1 MGTGSKS
8 SHQSYAVSPT
18 ALAEPPAAPLD
29 LAGAPTAG
37 EGADLMGAAS
47 GGAAGPEF
55 EVPELPD
62 PYAEPV
68 PPGEPP
74 ADESPSVEL
83 DDLLGDEAEPVP
95 PAAPTEEVLALGDE
109 AEPVP
114 PAEDELAEV
123 SAEPEVAVGEG
134 ELQGGGEEQPGDEA
148 VLLQADDIEEVLEEE
163 EETDPPLTPVP
174 AAPPV
179 GEPTGTPI
187 LVGGDDFINSEATL
201 VAYDSPDGPRE
212 VLLTHI
218 SEEAEEKL
226 LDALSIPGTHMEE
239 VQVEEEV
246 KERLSLDKEKKLAE
260 LTKTA
265 ISSVQHKLKTGSEM
279 SDASIAKHQAAVD
292 AVSAVLG
299 DPSISDDEKTMAQH
313 YMDQLDVVK
322 DKIDNGGAVMPWM
335 DAYEVTE
342 TKMVTKQIPV
352 PDGEPEP
359 GTLAATV
366 RKASRIKAN
375 LDPATGQTSWDG
387 VSRSSAAGTEYEI
400 DMGDGWKAVYRPY
413 KENDPSSSEF
423 SMRGQLE
430 VHAPVGAG
438 HGKDLVERLE
448 QLHLMNQPMTAAE
461 GEWTYLSN
469 NIQAQGLEGSAGMK
483 AALETAQGLQDLQVQ
498 EIVHQRMESLM
509 GLDSGALQT
518 AMKRIHLE
526 ASHKVLPMKVEVV
539 RDAVAKASGFTTG
552 AELAASPGYEP
563 TPSTSGKWLTWSRF
577 DVTGKKA
584 EIQSAFK
591 GKSLSHSLNGGELAN
606 LLGTGVLA
614 STEKRAVMG
623 IGGGL
628 GMSEQADKMT
638 GGANSV
644 FLRVKKTPSQP
655 GGGRLIWDDPSVLMQ
670 RSDYYA
676 YNGDHYGAINPAH
689 HNYNAGAITR
699 DPMKIAQFTGSS
711 NEIMFRNGIDLLG
724 AEAPSRIVCHTAA
737 ERSSILA
744 SLTSRGITQLGGK
757 PVEDVLCTEADY

>member
-18 ALAEPPAAPLD
+18 ALAEPPAAPVD
-29 LAGAPTAG
+29 LAGAPAAG

-55 EVPELPD
+55 EMPELPD

-74 ADESPSVEL
+74 ADESPSIEL

-95 PAAPTEEVLALGDE
+95 PAAPTEEELALGDE

-148 VLLQADDIEEVLEEE
+148 VLLQADDIEEVLEE

-246 KERLSLDKEKKLAE
+246 KERLDLDKEKKLAE

-265 ISSVQHKLKTGSEM
+265 VSSVQHKLKTGSEM

-299 DPSISDDEKTMAQH
+299 DPSISDDEKAMAQH

-591 GKSLSHSLNGGELAN
+591 GKSLSHSLNGGELAS

>member
-18 ALAEPPAAPLD
+18 ALAEAPAAPLD
-29 LAGAPTAG
+29 ITGAPAPGEGTDLAGA
-37 EGADLMGAAS
+37 AA
-47 GGAAGPEF
+47 GAAGEPAF
-55 EVPELPD
+55 EVPELP
-62 PYAEPV
+62 EPV
-68 PPGEPP
+68 VEPAPPAEPP
-74 ADESPSVEL
+74 AGEDPLAEL
-83 DDLLGDEAEPVP
+83 DALLGTESEPEPVAA
-95 PAAPTEEVLALGDE
+95 AAPPEEE
-109 AEPVP
+109 AQEASV
-114 PAEDELAEV
+114 
-123 SAEPEVAVGEG
+123 EG
-134 ELQGGGEEQPGDEA
+134 ELQSSSEEPSAEEA
-148 VLLQADDIEEVLEEE
+148 VLLQAEDNAEAQEEE

-212 VLLTHI
+212 VLLTHV

-239 VQVEEEV
+239 IQVEEEV
-246 KERLSLDKEKKLAE
+246 KERLDLDKEKKLAE

-265 ISSVQHKLKTGSEM
+265 VSSVQHKLKTGSEM

-292 AVSAVLG
+292 AVSAVLN
-299 DPSISDDEKTMAQH
+299 DPSISDDEKAMAQH
-313 YMDQLDVVK
+313 YMDQLNVVK
-322 DKIDNGGAVMPWM
+322 DKIDNGGAPMPWM
-335 DAYEVTE
+335 DAYEVTA

-387 VSRSSAAGTEYEI
+387 VTRSSANGTEYEI

-413 KENDPSSSEF
+413 KDNDPANTEF
-423 SMRGQLE
+423 SLRGQLE
-430 VHAPVGAG
+430 VHAPAGAG

-448 QLHLMNQPMTAAE
+448 QLHLMNKPMTAAE
-461 GEWTYLSN
+461 GEWTYLAN
-469 NIQAQGLEGSAGMK
+469 NIRAQGLEGAAGMK
-483 AALETAQGLQDLQVQ
+483 AAMDTAQGLQDLQVQ
-498 EIVHQRMESLM
+498 EIVHERMESLM
-509 GLDSGALQT
+509 GLDSDALQT

-526 ASHKVLPMKVEVV
+526 AAHKVLPMKVEVV
-539 RDAVAKASGFTTG
+539 RDAVAKASGFSSG

-563 TPSTSGKWLTWSRF
+563 TPATGGKWLSWSRF

-584 EIQSAFK
+584 EIQCAFK
-591 GKSLSHSLNGGELAN
+591 GRSLSHNLNGGDLAS
-606 LLGTGVLA
+606 LLGVGVLA

-628 GMSEQADKMT
+628 GLSEQADKMT

-644 FLRVKKTPSQP
+644 FLRVKKTPSSP

-699 DPMKIAQFTGSS
+699 DPLKIAKFTGSS

-744 SLTSRGITQLGGK
+744 SLTARGITQLGGK

>member
-18 ALAEPPAAPLD
+18 ALAEAPAAPLD
-29 LAGAPTAG
+29 ITSAPATG
-37 EGADLMGAAS
+37 EGTDLTGAAA
-47 GGAAGPEF
+47 GGQAF
-55 EVPELPD
+55 EVPELPEVESA
-62 PYAEPV
+62 PPAELPV
-68 PPGEPP
+68 DETPP
-74 ADESPSVEL
+74 ADL
-83 DDLLGDEAEPVP
+83 DALLGGAESAPEPVVSAPPPEDEVEEASAEAEGVV
-95 PAAPTEEVLALGDE
+95 AEE
-109 AEPVP
+109 
-114 PAEDELAEV
+114 
-123 SAEPEVAVGEG
+123 
-134 ELQGGGEEQPGDEA
+134 ELQSSGEEPADQA
-148 VLLQADDIEEVLEEE
+148 VLLQAEDIEEVQEEE

-239 VQVEEEV
+239 IQVEEEV
-246 KERLSLDKEKKLAE
+246 KERLDLDKEKKLAE

-265 ISSVQHKLKTGSEM
+265 VSSVQHKLKTGSPM

-292 AVSAVLG
+292 AVSAVLN
-299 DPSISDDEKTMAQH
+299 DPSISDDEKAMAQH
-313 YMDQLDVVK
+313 YMDQLNVVK
-322 DKIDNGGAVMPWM
+322 DKIDNGGAPMPWM
-335 DAYEVTE
+335 DAYEVTA

-352 PDGEPEP
+352 PNGDPEP

-375 LDPATGQTSWDG
+375 LNPETGQTSWDG
-387 VSRSSAAGTEYEI
+387 VTRSSANGTEYEI

-413 KENDPSSSEF
+413 KENDPKTTEYSL
-423 SMRGQLE
+423 RGQLE
-430 VHAPVGAG
+430 VHAPAGAG

-448 QLHLMNQPMTAAE
+448 QLHLMNKPMTAAE
-461 GEWTYLSN
+461 GEWTYLAN
-469 NIQAQGLEGSAGMK
+469 NIKAQGLEGAPGMK
-483 AALETAQGLQDLQVQ
+483 AAMETAQGLQDLQVQ

-509 GLDSGALQT
+509 GLDSDALQT

-539 RDAVAKASGFTTG
+539 RDAVAKASGFASG

-563 TPSTSGKWLTWSRF
+563 TPSTGGKWLTWSRF

-584 EIQSAFK
+584 EVQEAFK
-591 GKSLSHSLNGGELAN
+591 GRSLTHNLNGGDLAS

-644 FLRVKKTPSQP
+644 FLRVKKTPSKP

-689 HNYNAGAITR
+689 GHYNAGAITR
-699 DPMKIAQFTGSS
+699 DPMKIAKFTGSS

-757 PVEDVLCTEADY
+757 PVEDVLCTEADYYS

>member
-18 ALAEPPAAPLD
+18 ALAEAPAAPLD
-29 LAGAPTAG
+29 ITGAPAAAEAADLAGAAVGPAG
-37 EGADLMGAAS
+37 DPA
-47 GGAAGPEF
+47 F
-55 EVPELPD
+55 EVPELP
-62 PYAEPV
+62 EPLV
-68 PPGEPP
+68 
-74 ADESPSVEL
+74 ES
-83 DDLLGDEAEPVP
+83 A
-95 PAAPTEEVLALGDE
+95 
-109 AEPVP
+109 P
-114 PAEDELAEV
+114 PAELPAGDDPLAELDTLVGTEPEPEPEPAV
-123 SAEPEVAVGEG
+123 SAAPPEEETAEASAEAEGVAAEG
-134 ELQGGGEEQPGDEA
+134 ELQSGGEEPSAEEA
-148 VLLQADDIEEVLEEE
+148 VLLQAEDIEEVQEEE

-201 VAYDSPDGPRE
+201 VAYDSSDGPRE

-239 VQVEEEV
+239 IQVEEEV
-246 KERLSLDKEKKLAE
+246 KERLDLDKQKKLAE

-279 SDASIAKHQAAVD
+279 SEASIAKHQAAYD
-292 AVSAVLG
+292 AVADVLHN
-299 DPSISDDEKTMAQH
+299 PSISDDEKAMALH
-313 YMDQLDVVK
+313 YLHQLNVVK
-322 DKIDNGGAVMPWM
+322 DKIDNGGAPMPWM
-335 DAYEVTE
+335 DAYEVTS

-352 PDGEPEP
+352 PDGDPEP

-387 VSRSSAAGTEYEI
+387 VTRSSANGTEYEI

-413 KENDPSSSEF
+413 KDNDPANTEF
-423 SMRGQLE
+423 SLRGQLE
-430 VHAPVGAG
+430 VHAPAGVG

-448 QLHLMNQPMTAAE
+448 QLHLMNKPMTAAE
-461 GEWTYLSN
+461 GEWTYLAN
-469 NIQAQGLEGSAGMK
+469 NIRAQGLEGSAGMK
-483 AALETAQGLQDLQVQ
+483 GAMETAQGLQDLQVQ

-509 GLDSGALQT
+509 GLDSDALQT

-539 RDAVAKASGFTTG
+539 RDAVAKASGFASG

-563 TPSTSGKWLTWSRF
+563 TPSTGGKWLTWSRF

-584 EIQSAFK
+584 EVQGAFK
-591 GKSLSHSLNGGELAN
+591 GRSLTHNLNGGDLAS

-628 GMSEQADKMT
+628 GMSEQSDKMT

-644 FLRVKKTPSQP
+644 FLRVKKTPSSP

-699 DPMKIAQFTGSS
+699 DPMKIAKFSGSS

-737 ERSSILA
+737 ERNSILA

>member
-18 ALAEPPAAPLD
+18 ALAEAPAAPLD
-29 LAGAPTAG
+29 ITSAPAAG
-37 EGADLMGAAS
+37 EGTDLTGAAA
-47 GGAAGPEF
+47 GGQAF
-55 EVPELPD
+55 EVPELPEVESAPPAELPVD
-62 PYAEPV
+62 ETPADLDALLGGAESAPEPV
-68 PPGEPP
+68 VSAPPPEDEVEEASAEAEGVVAEEELQSSGEEPP
-74 ADESPSVEL
+74 AD
-83 DDLLGDEAEPVP
+83 
-95 PAAPTEEVLALGDE
+95 
-109 AEPVP
+109 
-114 PAEDELAEV
+114 
-123 SAEPEVAVGEG
+123 
-134 ELQGGGEEQPGDEA
+134 QA
-148 VLLQADDIEEVLEEE
+148 VLLQAEDIEEVQEEE

-239 VQVEEEV
+239 IQVEEEV
-246 KERLSLDKEKKLAE
+246 KERLDLDKEKKLAE

-265 ISSVQHKLKTGSEM
+265 VSSVQHKLKTGSPM

-292 AVSAVLG
+292 AVSAVLN
-299 DPSISDDEKTMAQH
+299 DPSISDDEKAMAQH
-313 YMDQLDVVK
+313 YMDQLNVVK
-322 DKIDNGGAVMPWM
+322 DKIDNGGAPMPWM
-335 DAYEVTE
+335 DAYEVTT

-352 PDGEPEP
+352 PNGDPEP

-375 LDPATGQTSWDG
+375 LNPDTGQTSWDG
-387 VSRSSAAGTEYEI
+387 VTRSSANGTEYEI

-413 KENDPSSSEF
+413 KENDPKTTEYSL
-423 SMRGQLE
+423 RGQLE
-430 VHAPVGAG
+430 VHAPAGAG

-448 QLHLMNQPMTAAE
+448 QLHLMNKPMTAAE
-461 GEWTYLSN
+461 GEWTYLAN
-469 NIQAQGLEGSAGMK
+469 NIKAQGLEGAPGMK
-483 AALETAQGLQDLQVQ
+483 AAMETAQGLQDLQVQ

-509 GLDSGALQT
+509 GLDSDALQT

-539 RDAVAKASGFTTG
+539 RDAVAKASGFASG

-563 TPSTSGKWLTWSRF
+563 TPSTGGKWLTWSRF

-584 EIQSAFK
+584 EVQEAFK
-591 GKSLSHSLNGGELAN
+591 GRSLTHNLNGGDLAS

-628 GMSEQADKMT
+628 GMSEQDDKMT

-644 FLRVKKTPSQP
+644 FLRVKKTPSKP

-689 HNYNAGAITR
+689 GHYNAGAITR
-699 DPMKIAQFTGSS
+699 DPMKIAKFTGSS

-757 PVEDVLCTEADY
+757 PVEDVLCTEADYYS

>member
-18 ALAEPPAAPLD
+18 TLAEAPIVPLDITGTSATGEGSDLTGTAAGAAGEPAFEVSELPEPTHLAEPSSGEDQAAKTD
-29 LAGAPTAG
+29 LFLEAESAAEPEPVVSVAPP
-37 EGADLMGAAS
+37 EG
-47 GGAAGPEF
+47 
-55 EVPELPD
+55 EVPE
-62 PYAEPV
+62 A
-68 PPGEPP
+68 
-74 ADESPSVEL
+74 SVE
-83 DDLLGDEAEPVP
+83 AEGV
-95 PAAPTEEVLALGDE
+95 
-109 AEPVP
+109 
-114 PAEDELAEV
+114 PAEGESQSSSEEPAE
-123 SAEPEVAVGEG
+123 
-134 ELQGGGEEQPGDEA
+134 EA
-148 VLLQADDIEEVLEEE
+148 VLLHAEDIEEVQEEE

-174 AAPPV
+174 TAPPV

-239 VQVEEEV
+239 IQVEEEV
-246 KERLSLDKEKKLAE
+246 KERLDLDKEKKLAE
-260 LTKTA
+260 LTTA
-265 ISSVQHKLKTGSEM
+265 AITSVQHKLKKSLPM

-292 AVSAVLG
+292 AVSAVLN
-299 DPSISDDEKTMAQH
+299 DPSLSDDEKAMAQH
-313 YMDQLDVVK
+313 YMDQLAVMK

-335 DAYEVTE
+335 YPYEVTA

-352 PDGEPEP
+352 PDGDPEP

-387 VSRSSAAGTEYEI
+387 VTRSSAKGTEYEI

-413 KENDPSSSEF
+413 KDNNPSSTEF
-423 SMRGQLE
+423 SLRGQLE
-430 VHAPVGAG
+430 VHAPAGTG
-438 HGKDLVERLE
+438 HGKDLVDRLE
-448 QLHLMNQPMTAAE
+448 QLHLMNKPMTAAE
-461 GEWTYLSN
+461 GEWTYLAN
-469 NIQAQGLEGSAGMK
+469 NIQAQGLEGSAGMT
-483 AALETAQGLQDLQVQ
+483 AAMETAQGLQDLQVQ

-539 RDAVAKASGFTTG
+539 RDAVAKASGFSSG

-563 TPSTSGKWLTWSRF
+563 TPSTGGKWLTWSRF
-577 DVTGKKA
+577 DVTGSKA
-584 EIQSAFK
+584 EIQGAFQ
-591 GKSLSHSLNGGELAN
+591 GRSLTHSLNGGDLAS

-623 IGGGL
+623 IGGGI
-628 GMSEQADKMT
+628 GMSEQDDKMT

-644 FLRVKKTPSQP
+644 FLRVKKTPSTP

-689 HNYNAGAITR
+689 YKYSAGAITR
-699 DPMKIAQFTGSS
+699 DPMKIAKFSGGS

-744 SLTSRGITQLGGK
+744 SLTARGITQLGGK

>member
-18 ALAEPPAAPLD
+18 ALAEAPAASLD
-29 LAGAPTAG
+29 ITGAPVAG
-37 EGADLMGAAS
+37 EGADLAGVSAGAS
-47 GGAAGPEF
+47 GEAAF
-55 EVPELPD
+55 EVPELPE
-62 PYAEPV
+62 PVVEPASPAEPPV
-68 PPGEPP
+68 
-74 ADESPSVEL
+74 DEDPLAEL
-83 DDLLGDEAEPVP
+83 DGLLGIESEPEPVAA
-95 PAAPTEEVLALGDE
+95 AAPSEEE
-109 AEPVP
+109 AQE
-114 PAEDELAEV
+114 A
-123 SAEPEVAVGEG
+123 SAEG
-134 ELQGGGEEQPGDEA
+134 ELQSSGEEPSAEED
-148 VLLQADDIEEVLEEE
+148 VLLQAEDIEEVEEEE

-239 VQVEEEV
+239 IQVEEEV
-246 KERLSLDKEKKLAE
+246 KERLDLDKEKKLAE
-260 LTKTA
+260 LTKSA
-265 ISSVQHKLKTGSEM
+265 ITSVQHKLKGSLPM

-292 AVSAVLG
+292 AVSAVLN
-299 DPSISDDEKTMAQH
+299 DPSISDDEKAMAQH

-322 DKIDNGGAVMPWM
+322 DKIDNGGSVMPWM
-335 DAYEVTE
+335 DAYEVTA

-352 PDGEPEP
+352 PDGDPEP

-366 RKASRIKAN
+366 RKASRIQAN

-387 VSRSSAAGTEYEI
+387 VSRSSAKGTEYEI

-413 KENDPSSSEF
+413 KDNDPANTEF
-423 SMRGQLE
+423 SLRGQLE
-430 VHAPVGAG
+430 VHAPAGAG
-438 HGKDLVERLE
+438 HGKDLVDRLE
-448 QLHLMNQPMTAAE
+448 QLHLMNKPMTAAE
-461 GEWTYLSN
+461 GEWTYLAN

-483 AALETAQGLQDLQVQ
+483 AAMETAQALQDLQVQ

-509 GLDSGALQT
+509 GLDSDALQT

-539 RDAVAKASGFTTG
+539 RDAVAKASGFSSG

-563 TPSTSGKWLTWSRF
+563 TPSTGGKWLTWSRF

-584 EIQSAFK
+584 EIQSAFE
-591 GKSLSHSLNGGELAN
+591 GRSLSHNLNGGDLAS
-606 LLGTGVLA
+606 LLGVGVLA

-628 GMSEQADKMT
+628 GLSEQADKMT

-644 FLRVKKTPSQP
+644 FLRVKKTPSSP

-699 DPMKIAQFTGSS
+699 DPMKIAKFTGSS

-744 SLTSRGITQLGGK
+744 SLTARGITQLGGK
-757 PVEDVLCTEADY
+757 PVEDVLCTESDY

>member
-18 ALAEPPAAPLD
+18 ALAEAPAAPLD
-29 LAGAPTAG
+29 ITGAPASG
-37 EGADLMGAAS
+37 EGTDLTGAAA
-47 GGAAGPEF
+47 GAAGEPAF
-55 EVPELPD
+55 EMPELPESAVEPPPGAGPPAGED
-62 PYAEPV
+62 PLAELDALLGTESEPEPV
-68 PPGEPP
+68 
-74 ADESPSVEL
+74 A
-83 DDLLGDEAEPVP
+83 A
-95 PAAPTEEVLALGDE
+95 AAPPEEE
-109 AEPVP
+109 AQKASIEGGLQSSSEEP
-114 PAEDELAEV
+114 
-123 SAEPEVAVGEG
+123 SAE
-134 ELQGGGEEQPGDEA
+134 EA
-148 VLLQADDIEEVLEEE
+148 VLLQAEDNAEAQEEE

-239 VQVEEEV
+239 IQVEEEV
-246 KERLSLDKEKKLAE
+246 KERLNLDKEKKLAK

-265 ISSVQHKLKTGSEM
+265 VSSVQHKLKTGSEM

-292 AVSAVLG
+292 AVSAVLN
-299 DPSISDDEKTMAQH
+299 DPSISDDEKAMAQH
-313 YMDQLDVVK
+313 YMDQLNVVK
-322 DKIDNGGAVMPWM
+322 DKIDNGGAPMPWM
-335 DAYEVTE
+335 DAYEVTA

-366 RKASRIKAN
+366 RKASRIEAN

-387 VSRSSAAGTEYEI
+387 VTRSSANGTEYEI

-413 KENDPSSSEF
+413 KDNDPKHTEF
-423 SMRGQLE
+423 SLRGQLE
-430 VHAPVGAG
+430 VHAPAGAG

-448 QLHLMNQPMTAAE
+448 QLHLMNKPMTAAE
-461 GEWTYLSN
+461 GEWTYLAN
-469 NIQAQGLEGSAGMK
+469 NIQAQGLEGAAGMK
-483 AALETAQGLQDLQVQ
+483 AAMETAQGLQDLQVQ

-509 GLDSGALQT
+509 GLDSDALQT

-539 RDAVAKASGFTTG
+539 RDAVAKASGFTSG

-577 DVTGKKA
+577 DVTGNKV
-584 EIQSAFK
+584 EIQDAFK
-591 GKSLSHSLNGGELAN
+591 GRSLTHSLNGGDLAS

-628 GMSEQADKMT
+628 GMSEQEDKMT

-644 FLRVKKTPSQP
+644 FLRLKQTPTKP

-676 YNGDHYGAINPAH
+676 YSGDHYGAINPAH
-689 HNYNAGAITR
+689 SYYDSADITR
-699 DPMKIAQFTGSS
+699 DPMKIAHFHPSAS

-737 ERSSILA
+737 ERNSILA

>member
-18 ALAEPPAAPLD
+18 AVAEAPAAPLD
-29 LAGAPTAG
+29 VTGAPTAD
-37 EGADLMGAAS
+37 EGSELTGAAA
-47 GGAAGPEF
+47 GGTGGPEL
-55 EVPELPD
+55 ELPEQSV
-62 PYAEPV
+62 EPA
-68 PPGEPP
+68 PPVELSIDAEPP
-74 ADESPSVEL
+74 ADL
-83 DDLLGDEAEPVP
+83 DALLGGEPEAESKLG
-95 PAAPTEEVLALGDE
+95 AP
-109 AEPVP
+109 AEPP
-114 PAEDELAEV
+114 EEDLAEV
-123 SAEPEVAVGEG
+123 SVESEAAGADG
-134 ELQGGGEEQPGDEA
+134 ELQGADDEPSAGDA
-148 VLLQADDIEEVLEEE
+148 VLPEAEEHEEVQEEE

-201 VAYDSPDGPRE
+201 VAYDSPNGPQE

-239 VQVEEEV
+239 IQVEEEV
-246 KERLSLDKEKKLAE
+246 KGRLDLDKQKKLAE

-279 SDASIAKHQAAVD
+279 SEASIAKHQAAYD
-292 AVSAVLG
+292 AVADVLH
-299 DPSISDDEKTMAQH
+299 DPSISDDEKAMALH
-313 YMDQLDVVK
+313 YLKQLNVVK

-335 DAYEVTE
+335 DAYEVT
-342 TKMVTKQIPV
+342 TTTMVTKQVPV
-352 PDGEPEP
+352 PDGDPEP
-359 GTLAATV
+359 GTLAAKV
-366 RKASRIKAN
+366 RKASRIKAT
-375 LDPATGQTSWDG
+375 LDPETGQTSWDG
-387 VSRSSAAGTEYEI
+387 VTRSSAKGTEYEI

-413 KENDPSSSEF
+413 KDNDPANTEF
-423 SMRGQLE
+423 SLRGQLE
-430 VHAPVGAG
+430 VHAPAGTG

-448 QLHLMNQPMTAAE
+448 QLHLMNKPMTAAE
-461 GEWTYLSN
+461 GEWTYLTS
-469 NIQAQGLEGSAGMK
+469 NIQAQGLGGSDGMK
-483 AALETAQGLQDLQVQ
+483 AALDTAQGLQDLQVQ

-539 RDAVAKASGFTTG
+539 RDAVAKASGFANG
-552 AELAASPGYEP
+552 ADLAASPGYEP
-563 TPSTSGKWLTWSRF
+563 APATGGKWLTWSRF

-584 EIQSAFK
+584 EVQSAFQ
-591 GKSLSHSLNGGELAN
+591 GKSMTHSVNSGVLAS

-623 IGGGL
+623 IGSGV
-628 GMSEQADKMT
+628 GMSEEDDKMT

-644 FLRVKKTPSQP
+644 FLRVSDTPTYLS
-655 GGGRLIWDDPSVLMQ
+655 GGQLIWDDPSVLLQ

-676 YNGDHYGAINPAH
+676 YNGDHFGAINPAH
-689 HNYNAGAITR
+689 SKYSSGSITR
-699 DPMKIAQFTGSS
+699 DPMKIAKFYGDG
-711 NEIMFRNGIDLLG
+711 NEVMFRNGIDLLG
-724 AEAPSRIVCHTAA
+724 AEAPSRIVCHSNA

-744 SLTSRGITQLGGK
+744 SFASRGITQLGGK
-757 PVEDVLCTEADY
+757 PVEEVLCVDSY

>member
-18 ALAEPPAAPLD
+18 ALAEAPAAPLD
-29 LAGAPTAG
+29 ITGAPAAG
-37 EGADLMGAAS
+37 EGADLTGAAAGAS
-47 GGAAGPEF
+47 GEAAF
-55 EVPELPD
+55 EVPELPE
-62 PYAEPV
+62 PVVEPASPAEPPV
-68 PPGEPP
+68 
-74 ADESPSVEL
+74 DEDPLAEL
-83 DDLLGDEAEPVP
+83 DAFLGTESEPEPVAA
-95 PAAPTEEVLALGDE
+95 AAPS
-109 AEPVP
+109 
-114 PAEDELAEV
+114 EDENQEA
-123 SAEPEVAVGEG
+123 SAEG
-134 ELQGGGEEQPGDEA
+134 ELQSSGEEASAEED
-148 VLLQADDIEEVLEEE
+148 VLLQAEDIEEVEEE

-239 VQVEEEV
+239 IQVEEEV
-246 KERLSLDKEKKLAE
+246 KERLDLDKEKKLAE

-265 ISSVQHKLKTGSEM
+265 ITSVQHKLKGSLPM

-292 AVSAVLG
+292 AVSAVLT
-299 DPSISDDEKTMAQH
+299 DPSISDDEKAMAQH

-322 DKIDNGGAVMPWM
+322 DKIDNGGSVLPWM
-335 DAYEVTE
+335 DAYEVTA

-352 PDGEPEP
+352 PDGDPEP

-366 RKASRIKAN
+366 RKASRIQAN

-387 VSRSSAAGTEYEI
+387 VSRSSAKGTEYEI

-413 KENDPSSSEF
+413 KDNDPANTEF
-423 SMRGQLE
+423 SLRGQLE
-430 VHAPVGAG
+430 VHAPAGAG
-438 HGKDLVERLE
+438 HGKDLVDRLE
-448 QLHLMNQPMTAAE
+448 HLHLMNKPMTAAE
-461 GEWTYLSN
+461 GEWTYLAN

-483 AALETAQGLQDLQVQ
+483 AAMETAQGLQDLQVQ

-509 GLDSGALQT
+509 GLDSDALQT

-539 RDAVAKASGFTTG
+539 RDAVAKASGFSSG

-563 TPSTSGKWLTWSRF
+563 TPSTGGKWLTWSRF
-577 DVTGKKA
+577 DVTGNQA

-591 GKSLSHSLNGGELAN
+591 GRSLSHNLNGGDLAS
-606 LLGTGVLA
+606 LLGVGVLA

-628 GMSEQADKMT
+628 GLSEQADKMT

-644 FLRVKKTPSQP
+644 FLRVKKTPGSP

-699 DPMKIAQFTGSS
+699 DPMKIAKFSGSS

-744 SLTSRGITQLGGK
+744 SLTARGITQLGGK
-757 PVEDVLCTEADY
+757 PVEDVLCTESDY

>member
-18 ALAEPPAAPLD
+18 ALAEAPAAPLD
-29 LAGAPTAG
+29 ITGAPAPG
-37 EGADLMGAAS
+37 EGTDLTGAAA
-47 GGAAGPEF
+47 GAAGEPAF
-55 EVPELPD
+55 EVPELP
-62 PYAEPV
+62 EPV
-68 PPGEPP
+68 VEPAPPAEPP
-74 ADESPSVEL
+74 AGEDPLAEL
-83 DDLLGDEAEPVP
+83 DALLGTESEPEPVAA
-95 PAAPTEEVLALGDE
+95 AAPPEEE
-109 AEPVP
+109 AQEASV
-114 PAEDELAEV
+114 
-123 SAEPEVAVGEG
+123 EG
-134 ELQGGGEEQPGDEA
+134 ELQSSSEEPSAEEA
-148 VLLQADDIEEVLEEE
+148 VLLQAEDNAEVQEEE

-239 VQVEEEV
+239 IQVEEEV
-246 KERLSLDKEKKLAE
+246 KERLDLDKEKKLAE

-265 ISSVQHKLKTGSEM
+265 VSSVQHKLKTGSEM

-292 AVSAVLG
+292 AVSAVLN
-299 DPSISDDEKTMAQH
+299 DPSISDEEKAMAQH
-313 YMDQLDVVK
+313 YMDQLSVVK
-322 DKIDNGGAVMPWM
+322 DKIENGGVPMPWM
-335 DAYEVTE
+335 DAYEVTA
-342 TKMVTKQIPV
+342 TKMVTKQVPV

-366 RKASRIKAN
+366 RKASRIQAN

-387 VSRSSAAGTEYEI
+387 VARSSAKGTEYEI

-413 KENDPSSSEF
+413 KDNDPASTEF
-423 SMRGQLE
+423 SLRGQLE
-430 VHAPVGAG
+430 VHAPAGAG

-448 QLHLMNQPMTAAE
+448 QLHLMNKPMTAAE
-461 GEWTYLSN
+461 GEWTYLAN

-483 AALETAQGLQDLQVQ
+483 AAMETAQGLQDLQVQ

-509 GLDSGALQT
+509 GLDSDALQT

-539 RDAVAKASGFTTG
+539 RDAVAKASGFSSG

-577 DVTGKKA
+577 DVTGNKA

-591 GKSLSHSLNGGELAN
+591 GRSLSHNLNGGDLAS
-606 LLGTGVLA
+606 LLGVGVLA

-628 GMSEQADKMT
+628 GLSEQADKMT

-644 FLRVKKTPSQP
+644 FLRVKKTPAKP

-699 DPMKIAQFTGSS
+699 DPMKIAKFTSSS

-744 SLTSRGITQLGGK
+744 SLTARGITQLGGK

>member
-18 ALAEPPAAPLD
+18 ALAEVPAAPLD
-29 LAGAPTAG
+29 ITSAPTAG
-37 EGADLMGAAS
+37 EGTDLMGAAAGAS
-47 GGAAGPEF
+47 GEAF
-55 EVPELPD
+55 EKPELPE
-62 PYAEPV
+62 PVVEPAPPAEPPV
-68 PPGEPP
+68 
-74 ADESPSVEL
+74 DEDPLGEL
-83 DDLLGDEAEPVP
+83 DALVGTEAEP
-95 PAAPTEEVLALGDE
+95 
-109 AEPVP
+109 EPV
-114 PAEDELAEV
+114 AA
-123 SAEPEVAVGEG
+123 SAPSEEEAHEAAADG
-134 ELQGGGEEQPGDEA
+134 ELQSSGEEPSAEGA
-148 VLLQADDIEEVLEEE
+148 VLLQPEDIEEVEK

-174 AAPPV
+174 TAPPV

-239 VQVEEEV
+239 IQVEEEV
-246 KERLSLDKEKKLAE
+246 KERLDLDKEKKLAE

-265 ISSVQHKLKTGSEM
+265 VSSVQHKLKTGSEM
-279 SDASIAKHQAAVD
+279 SDASIAKHQAAVE
-292 AVSAVLG
+292 AVSAVLK
-299 DPSISDDEKTMAQH
+299 DPSISDDEKAMAQH

-335 DAYEVTE
+335 DAYEVTA

-352 PDGEPEP
+352 PDGDPEP

-387 VSRSSAAGTEYEI
+387 VTRSSANGTEYEI

-413 KENDPSSSEF
+413 KDNDPSSTEF
-423 SMRGQLE
+423 SLRGQLE
-430 VHAPVGAG
+430 VHAPSGAG
-438 HGKDLVERLE
+438 HGKDLVDRLE
-448 QLHLMNQPMTAAE
+448 QLHLMNKPMTAAE
-461 GEWTYLSN
+461 GEWTYLAN

-483 AALETAQGLQDLQVQ
+483 TAMETAQGLQDLQVQ

-509 GLDSGALQT
+509 GLDSDALQT

-526 ASHKVLPMKVEVV
+526 ASHKVLPMKVQVV
-539 RDAVAKASGFTTG
+539 RDAVAKASGFASG

-563 TPSTSGKWLTWSRF
+563 TPSTGGKWLTWSRF
-577 DVTGKKA
+577 DVTGNKA

-591 GKSLSHSLNGGELAN
+591 GRSLSHNLNGGDLAS

-644 FLRVKKTPSQP
+644 FLRVKKTPSSP
-655 GGGRLIWDDPSVLMQ
+655 GGGRLIWDDPSMLMQ

-699 DPMKIAQFTGSS
+699 DPMKIAKFSGSS

-744 SLTSRGITQLGGK
+744 SLTARGITQLGGK
-757 PVEDVLCTEADY
+757 PVEDVLCTKADY

>member
-18 ALAEPPAAPLD
+18 ALAEAPAAPLD
-29 LAGAPTAG
+29 ITGAPAPG
-37 EGADLMGAAS
+37 EGTDLTGAAA
-47 GGAAGPEF
+47 GAAGEPAF
-55 EVPELPD
+55 EVPELP
-62 PYAEPV
+62 EPV
-68 PPGEPP
+68 VEPTPPAEPP
-74 ADESPSVEL
+74 AGEDPLAEL
-83 DDLLGDEAEPVP
+83 DALLGTESESEPVTA
-95 PAAPTEEVLALGDE
+95 AAPPEEE
-109 AEPVP
+109 AQE
-114 PAEDELAEV
+114 A
-123 SAEPEVAVGEG
+123 SAEG
-134 ELQGGGEEQPGDEA
+134 ELQSSSEEPSAEEA
-148 VLLQADDIEEVLEEE
+148 ALLQAEDNAEAQEEE

-201 VAYDSPDGPRE
+201 VAYNSPDGPHE

-239 VQVEEEV
+239 IQVEEEV
-246 KERLSLDKEKKLAE
+246 KERLDLDKEKKLAE

-265 ISSVQHKLKTGSEM
+265 VSSVQHKLKTGSEM

-292 AVSAVLG
+292 AVSAVLN
-299 DPSISDDEKTMAQH
+299 DPSISDDEKAMAQH
-313 YMDQLDVVK
+313 YMDQLNVVK
-322 DKIDNGGAVMPWM
+322 DKIDNGGAPMPWM
-335 DAYEVTE
+335 DAYEVTA

-352 PDGEPEP
+352 PNGDPEP

-366 RKASRIKAN
+366 RKASRIQAN

-387 VSRSSAAGTEYEI
+387 VSRSSANGTEYEI

-413 KENDPSSSEF
+413 KDNDPKHTEYSL
-423 SMRGQLE
+423 RGQLE
-430 VHAPVGAG
+430 VHAPAGAG

-448 QLHLMNQPMTAAE
+448 QLHLMNKPMTAAE
-461 GEWTYLSN
+461 GEWTYLAN
-469 NIQAQGLEGSAGMK
+469 NIQAQGLEGSAGVK
-483 AALETAQGLQDLQVQ
+483 AAMDTAQGLQDLQVQ

-509 GLDSGALQT
+509 GLDSDALQT

-539 RDAVAKASGFTTG
+539 RDAVAKASGFSSG

-563 TPSTSGKWLTWSRF
+563 TPSTGGKWLTWSRF

-591 GKSLSHSLNGGELAN
+591 GRSLSHNLNGGDLAS
-606 LLGTGVLA
+606 LLGVGVLA

-628 GMSEQADKMT
+628 GLSEQADKMT

-644 FLRVKKTPSQP
+644 FLRVKKTPSSP
-655 GGGRLIWDDPSVLMQ
+655 SGGRLIWDDPSVLMQ

-676 YNGDHYGAINPAH
+676 YNSDHYGAINPAH

-699 DPMKIAQFTGSS
+699 DPMKIAKFTGSS

-744 SLTSRGITQLGGK
+744 SLTARGITQLGGK

>member
-18 ALAEPPAAPLD
+18 ALAEAPAAPLD
-29 LAGAPTAG
+29 ITGAPAPG
-37 EGADLMGAAS
+37 EGTDLTGAAA
-47 GGAAGPEF
+47 GAAGEPAF
-55 EVPELPD
+55 EVPELP
-62 PYAEPV
+62 EPV
-68 PPGEPP
+68 VEPAPPAEPP
-74 ADESPSVEL
+74 AGEDPLAEL
-83 DDLLGDEAEPVP
+83 DALLGTESEPEPVAA
-95 PAAPTEEVLALGDE
+95 AAPPEEE
-109 AEPVP
+109 AQEASV
-114 PAEDELAEV
+114 
-123 SAEPEVAVGEG
+123 EG
-134 ELQGGGEEQPGDEA
+134 ELQSSSEEPSAEEA
-148 VLLQADDIEEVLEEE
+148 VLLQAEDNAEVQEEE

-239 VQVEEEV
+239 IQVEEEV
-246 KERLSLDKEKKLAE
+246 KERLDLDKEKKLAE

-265 ISSVQHKLKTGSEM
+265 VSSVQHKLKTGSEM

-292 AVSAVLG
+292 AVSAVLN
-299 DPSISDDEKTMAQH
+299 DPSISDDEKAMAQH
-313 YMDQLDVVK
+313 YMDQLNVVK
-322 DKIDNGGAVMPWM
+322 DKIDNGGAPMPWM
-335 DAYEVTE
+335 DAYEVTA
-342 TKMVTKQIPV
+342 TKMVTKQVPV

-366 RKASRIKAN
+366 RKASRIQAH

-387 VSRSSAAGTEYEI
+387 VARSSAKGTEYEI

-413 KENDPSSSEF
+413 KDNDPANTEF
-423 SMRGQLE
+423 SLRGQLE
-430 VHAPVGAG
+430 VHAPAGAG

-448 QLHLMNQPMTAAE
+448 QLHLMNKPMTAAE
-461 GEWTYLSN
+461 GEWTYLAN
-469 NIQAQGLEGSAGMK
+469 NIQAQGLEGAAGMK
-483 AALETAQGLQDLQVQ
+483 AAMDTAQGLQDLQVQ

-509 GLDSGALQT
+509 GLDSDALQT

-526 ASHKVLPMKVEVV
+526 AAHKVLPMKVEVV
-539 RDAVAKASGFTTG
+539 RDAVAKASGFSSG

-563 TPSTSGKWLTWSRF
+563 TPATGGKWLTWSRF

-584 EIQSAFK
+584 EIQGAFK
-591 GKSLSHSLNGGELAN
+591 GRSLSHNLNGGDLAS
-606 LLGTGVLA
+606 LLGVGVLA

-628 GMSEQADKMT
+628 GLSEQADKMT

-644 FLRVKKTPSQP
+644 FLRVKKTPSSP

-699 DPMKIAQFTGSS
+699 DPLKIAKFTGSS

-744 SLTSRGITQLGGK
+744 SLTARGITQLGGK

>member
-18 ALAEPPAAPLD
+18 ALAEAPAAPLD
-29 LAGAPTAG
+29 ITGAPAAGA
-37 EGADLMGAAS
+37 GADLTGVAAGAS
-47 GGAAGPEF
+47 GDAAF
-55 EVPELPD
+55 EVPELPE
-62 PYAEPV
+62 PVVGPASPAEPPV
-68 PPGEPP
+68 
-74 ADESPSVEL
+74 DEDPLAEL
-83 DDLLGDEAEPVP
+83 DGLLGTESEPEPVAAAEPSEDEAQ
-95 PAAPTEEVLALGDE
+95 E
-109 AEPVP
+109 AS
-114 PAEDELAEV
+114 D
-123 SAEPEVAVGEG
+123 EG
-134 ELQGGGEEQPGDEA
+134 ELQSSGEGPSAEED
-148 VLLQADDIEEVLEEE
+148 VLLQAEDEEIEEDE

-174 AAPPV
+174 TAPPV

-239 VQVEEEV
+239 IQVEEEV
-246 KERLSLDKEKKLAE
+246 KERLDLDKEKKLAE

-265 ISSVQHKLKTGSEM
+265 ITSVQHKLKGSLPM

-292 AVSAVLG
+292 AVTAVLN
-299 DPSISDDEKTMAQH
+299 DPSISDEEKAMAQH

-322 DKIDNGGAVMPWM
+322 DKIDNGGSVMPWM
-335 DAYEVTE
+335 DAYEVTA

-352 PDGEPEP
+352 PNGDPEP

-366 RKASRIKAN
+366 RKASRIQAN
-375 LDPATGQTSWDG
+375 LDPAAGQTSWDG
-387 VSRSSAAGTEYEI
+387 VSRSSAQGTEYEI

-413 KENDPSSSEF
+413 KDNNPANTEF
-423 SMRGQLE
+423 SLRGQLE
-430 VHAPVGAG
+430 VHAPAGAG
-438 HGKDLVERLE
+438 HGKDLVDRLE
-448 QLHLMNQPMTAAE
+448 QLHLMNKPMTAAE
-461 GEWTYLSN
+461 GEWTYLAN
-469 NIQAQGLEGSAGMK
+469 NIKAQGLEGSADMK
-483 AALETAQGLQDLQVQ
+483 AAMETAQGLQDLQVQ

-509 GLDSGALQT
+509 GLDSDALQT

-539 RDAVAKASGFTTG
+539 RDAVAKASGFSSG

-563 TPSTSGKWLTWSRF
+563 TPSTGGKWLTWSRF
-577 DVTGKKA
+577 DVTSKKA

-591 GKSLSHSLNGGELAN
+591 GRSLTHNLNGGDLAS

-623 IGGGL
+623 IGGNL
-628 GMSEQADKMT
+628 GMSEQDDKMT

-644 FLRVKKTPSQP
+644 FLRVKKTPSSP

-689 HNYNAGAITR
+689 YNYNAGAITR
-699 DPMKIAQFTGSS
+699 DPMKIANFSGSS

-744 SLTSRGITQLGGK
+744 SLTARGITQLGGK
-757 PVEDVLCTEADY
+757 PVEDVLCTEYDY

>member
-18 ALAEPPAAPLD
+18 ALAEAPAAPPD
-29 LAGAPTAG
+29 LTGAPTAG
-37 EGADLMGAAS
+37 EGTDLTGAATGS
-47 GGAAGPEF
+47 AAGPAF
-55 EVPELPD
+55 EVPELP
-62 PYAEPV
+62 EPAIEPA
-68 PPGEPP
+68 PPAEPP
-74 ADESPSVEL
+74 AGEN
-83 DDLLGDEAEPVP
+83 
-95 PAAPTEEVLALGDE
+95 
-109 AEPVP
+109 P
-114 PAEDELAEV
+114 PAELNAPLAPASEAETAAPSEEDVQEASTEV
-123 SAEPEVAVGEG
+123 QAEG
-134 ELQGGGEEQPGDEA
+134 EVQSSGEEPPVEEA
-148 VLLQADDIEEVLEEE
+148 VLIQAEDIEEVQEEE

-212 VLLTHI
+212 VLLTHV

-239 VQVEEEV
+239 IQVEEEV
-246 KERLSLDKEKKLAE
+246 KERLDLDKEKKLAE

-279 SDASIAKHQAAVD
+279 SPASIAKHQAAVD
-292 AVSAVLG
+292 AVSAVLN
-299 DPSISDDEKTMAQH
+299 DPSISDDEKAMAQH
-313 YMDQLDVVK
+313 YMDQLNVVK
-322 DKIDNGGAVMPWM
+322 DKIDNGGAPMPWM
-335 DAYEVTE
+335 DAYEVTA

-352 PDGEPEP
+352 PNGEPEP

-387 VSRSSAAGTEYEI
+387 VTRASANGTEYEI

-413 KENDPSSSEF
+413 KDNDPKHTEYSL
-423 SMRGQLE
+423 RGQLE
-430 VHAPVGAG
+430 VHAPAGAG

-448 QLHLMNQPMTAAE
+448 QLHLMNKPMTAAE
-461 GEWTYLSN
+461 GEWTYLAN
-469 NIQAQGLEGSAGMK
+469 NIKAQGLEGAPGMK
-483 AALETAQGLQDLQVQ
+483 TAMETAQGLQDLQVQ

-509 GLDSGALQT
+509 GLDSDALQT

-539 RDAVAKASGFTTG
+539 RDAVAKASGFSSG

-563 TPSTSGKWLTWSRF
+563 TPSTGGKWLTWTRF

-584 EIQSAFK
+584 EIQDAFK
-591 GKSLSHSLNGGELAN
+591 GRSLTHNLNGGDLAS

-644 FLRVKKTPSQP
+644 FLRVKKTPSKP

-689 HNYNAGAITR
+689 GHYNAGAITR
-699 DPMKIAQFTGSS
+699 DPMKIAQFSGSS

-737 ERSSILA
+737 ERKTILA
-744 SLTSRGITQLGGK
+744 SLTARGITQLGGK
-757 PVEDVLCTEADY
+757 PVEDVLCTEADYS

>member
-1 MGTGSKS
+1 MPELPES
-8 SHQSYAVSPT
+8 
-18 ALAEPPAAPLD
+18 LAEPVAPAEPPVAENPMADLDGLPGLELEPAA
-29 LAGAPTAG
+29 T
-37 EGADLMGAAS
+37 
-47 GGAAGPEF
+47 
-55 EVPELPD
+55 
-62 PYAEPV
+62 
-68 PPGEPP
+68 
-74 ADESPSVEL
+74 VE
-83 DDLLGDEAEPVP
+83 
-95 PAAPTEEVLALGDE
+95 PAAQELQE
-109 AEPVP
+109 AP
-114 PAEDELAEV
+114 
-123 SAEPEVAVGEG
+123 AEPEVSVAEG
-134 ELQGGGEEQPGDEA
+134 DLQGSGEEPPAEEA
-148 VLLQADDIEEVLEEE
+148 ALLQAADIEEVQEEE
-163 EETDPPLTPVP
+163 EDETDPPLTPVP

-201 VAYDSPDGPRE
+201 VAYDSPNGPRE

-246 KERLSLDKEKKLAE
+246 KERLDLDKEKKLAE

-265 ISSVQHKLKTGSEM
+265 VSSVQHKLKTGSDM

-292 AVSAVLG
+292 AVSAVLNN
-299 DPSISDDEKTMAQH
+299 PSISDDEKAMAQH
-313 YMDQLDVVK
+313 YMDQLNVVK
-322 DKIDNGGAVMPWM
+322 DKIDNGGAPMPWM

-342 TKMVTKQIPV
+342 TKMVTKQISV
-352 PDGEPEP
+352 PNGEPEP

-366 RKASRIKAN
+366 RKASRIKAT
-375 LDPATGQTSWDG
+375 LDPESGQTSWDG
-387 VSRSSAAGTEYEI
+387 VTRSSANGTEYEI
-400 DMGDGWKAVYRPY
+400 DMGDGWTAVYRPY
-413 KENDPSSSEF
+413 QENNPKNTEF
-423 SMRGQLE
+423 SLRGQLE
-430 VHAPVGAG
+430 VHAPAGAG

-448 QLHLMNQPMTAAE
+448 QLHLMNKPMTAAE
-461 GEWTYLSN
+461 GEWTYLAN
-469 NIQAQGLEGSAGMK
+469 NIQAQGLEGSVGMQ
-483 AALETAQGLQDLQVQ
+483 AAMETAQGLQDLQAQ

-526 ASHKVLPMKVEVV
+526 AAHKVLPMKVEVV
-539 RDAVAKASGFTTG
+539 RDAVAKASGFAGG

-584 EIQSAFK
+584 EIAGAFK
-591 GKSLSHSLNGGELAN
+591 GRSLTHGLHGGALAS

-614 STEKRAVMG
+614 STEKRAAMG
-623 IGGGL
+623 IGGGI

-655 GGGRLIWDDPSVLMQ
+655 GGGMLIWDDPSVLMR

-689 HNYNAGAITR
+689 QNYSENAITR
-699 DPMKIAQFTGSS
+699 DPMKIAKFSS
-711 NEIMFRNGIDLLG
+711 SGNEVMFRNGIDLFG

-737 ERSSILA
+737 ERNTILA

-757 PVEDVLCTEADY
+757 PVEDVLCTANDYNS

>member
-18 ALAEPPAAPLD
+18 ALAEAPAAPLD
-29 LAGAPTAG
+29 ITGAPTAG
-37 EGADLMGAAS
+37 EGTDLAGVSAGAS
-47 GGAAGPEF
+47 GEAAF
-55 EVPELPD
+55 EVPELPE
-62 PYAEPV
+62 PVVEPASPAEPPV
-68 PPGEPP
+68 
-74 ADESPSVEL
+74 DEDPLAEL
-83 DDLLGDEAEPVP
+83 DGLLGTESEPEPVAA
-95 PAAPTEEVLALGDE
+95 AAPSEEE
-109 AEPVP
+109 AQE
-114 PAEDELAEV
+114 A
-123 SAEPEVAVGEG
+123 SAEG
-134 ELQGGGEEQPGDEA
+134 ELQSSGEEPSAEED
-148 VLLQADDIEEVLEEE
+148 VLLQAEDIEEVDEEE

-239 VQVEEEV
+239 IQVEEEV
-246 KERLSLDKEKKLAE
+246 KERLDLDKEKKLAE

-265 ISSVQHKLKTGSEM
+265 ITSVQHKLKGSLPM

-292 AVSAVLG
+292 AVSAVLN
-299 DPSISDDEKTMAQH
+299 DPSISDDEKAMAQH

-322 DKIDNGGAVMPWM
+322 DKIDNGGSVMPWM
-335 DAYEVTE
+335 DAYEVTA

-352 PDGEPEP
+352 PDGDPEP

-366 RKASRIKAN
+366 RKASRIQAN

-387 VSRSSAAGTEYEI
+387 VSRSSAKGTEYEI

-413 KENDPSSSEF
+413 KDNDPANTEF
-423 SMRGQLE
+423 SLRGQLE
-430 VHAPVGAG
+430 VHAPAGAG
-438 HGKDLVERLE
+438 HGKDLVDRLE
-448 QLHLMNQPMTAAE
+448 QLHLMNKPMTAAE
-461 GEWTYLSN
+461 GEWTYLAN

-483 AALETAQGLQDLQVQ
+483 AAMETAQGLQDLQVQ

-509 GLDSGALQT
+509 GLDSDALQT

-539 RDAVAKASGFTTG
+539 RDAVAKASGFSSG

-563 TPSTSGKWLTWSRF
+563 TPSTGGKWLTWSRF

-591 GKSLSHSLNGGELAN
+591 GRSLSHNLNGGDLAS
-606 LLGTGVLA
+606 LLGVGVLA

-628 GMSEQADKMT
+628 GLSEQADKMT

-644 FLRVKKTPSQP
+644 FLRVKKTPSSP

-676 YNGDHYGAINPAH
+676 YNSDHYGAINPAH

-699 DPMKIAQFTGSS
+699 DPMKIAKFSGGS

-744 SLTSRGITQLGGK
+744 SLTARGITQLGGK
-757 PVEDVLCTEADY
+757 PVEDVLCTESDY

>member
-18 ALAEPPAAPLD
+18 ALAEAPAAPLD
-29 LAGAPTAG
+29 ITGAPVAG
-37 EGADLMGAAS
+37 EGADLAGVSAGAS
-47 GGAAGPEF
+47 GEAAF
-55 EVPELPD
+55 EVPELPE
-62 PYAEPV
+62 PVVEPASPAEPPV
-68 PPGEPP
+68 
-74 ADESPSVEL
+74 DEDPLAEL
-83 DDLLGDEAEPVP
+83 DGLLGTESEPE
-95 PAAPTEEVLALGDE
+95 PAAAAAPSEEE
-109 AEPVP
+109 AQE
-114 PAEDELAEV
+114 A
-123 SAEPEVAVGEG
+123 SAEG
-134 ELQGGGEEQPGDEA
+134 ELQSSGEEPSSEED
-148 VLLQADDIEEVLEEE
+148 VLLQAEDIEEVEEE
-163 EETDPPLTPVP
+163 EEGTDPPLTPVP

-239 VQVEEEV
+239 IQVEEEV
-246 KERLSLDKEKKLAE
+246 KERLDLDKEKKLAE

-265 ISSVQHKLKTGSEM
+265 ITSVQHKLKTGSEM
-279 SDASIAKHQAAVD
+279 SQASYVKHQAAVD
-292 AVSAVLG
+292 AVTAVLIN
-299 DPSISDDEKTMAQH
+299 PSHSDEELAMAQH
-313 YMDQLDVVK
+313 YMDQLDLVK
-322 DKIDNGGAVMPWM
+322 DKMYNGGAPLPWM
-335 DAYEVTE
+335 DAYEVTA
-342 TKMVTKQIPV
+342 TKTVTKQIPV

-387 VSRSSAAGTEYEI
+387 VTRSSANGTEYEI

-413 KENDPSSSEF
+413 KDNDPKTTEYSL
-423 SMRGQLE
+423 RGQLE
-430 VHAPVGAG
+430 VHAPAGAG

-448 QLHLMNQPMTAAE
+448 QLHLMNKPMTAAE
-461 GEWTYLSN
+461 GEWTYLAN

-483 AALETAQGLQDLQVQ
+483 AAMETAQGLQDLQVQ

-509 GLDSGALQT
+509 GLDSDALQT

-539 RDAVAKASGFTTG
+539 RDAVAKASGFSSG

-563 TPSTSGKWLTWSRF
+563 TPSTGGKWLTWSRF

-591 GKSLSHSLNGGELAN
+591 GRSLSHNLNGGDLAS
-606 LLGTGVLA
+606 LLGVGVLA

-628 GMSEQADKMT
+628 GLSEQADKMT

-644 FLRVKKTPSQP
+644 FLRVKKTPSSP

-699 DPMKIAQFTGSS
+699 DPMKIAKFTGSS

-744 SLTSRGITQLGGK
+744 SLTARGITQLGGK
-757 PVEDVLCTEADY
+757 PVEDVLCTESDY

>member
-18 ALAEPPAAPLD
+18 AIAEAPAAPLD
-29 LAGAPTAG
+29 LAGAPAAG
-37 EGADLMGAAS
+37 EGADLTGAAV
-47 GGAAGPEF
+47 GGAGGPEF
-55 EVPELPD
+55 EVQALPA
-62 PYAEPV
+62 P
-68 PPGEPP
+68 
-74 ADESPSVEL
+74 DE
-83 DDLLGDEAEPVP
+83 EA
-95 PAAPTEEVLALGDE
+95 
-109 AEPVP
+109 P
-114 PAEDELAEV
+114 PAEQDVDWDLLLSPDALIADMESEEELPEV
-123 SAEPEVAVGEG
+123 SAEPEVAVAEG
-134 ELQGGGEEQPGDEA
+134 DPQDGIEEQLAEEA
-148 VLLQADDIEEVLEEE
+148 VLLQAEDIEEVQEEAE

-239 VQVEEEV
+239 VEVEEEV
-246 KERLSLDKEKKLAE
+246 KERLALDKEKKLAE
-260 LTKTA
+260 MTKTA
-265 ISSVQHKLKTGSEM
+265 VSSVQQKLKTGAEM

-292 AVSAVLG
+292 AVSAVLSN
-299 DPSISDDEKTMAQH
+299 PSISDDEKAMAQH
-313 YMDQLDVVK
+313 YMDQLDLVK
-322 DKIDNGGAVMPWM
+322 DKIDNGGAPMPWM
-335 DAYEVTE
+335 DAYEVSE
-342 TKMVTKQIPV
+342 MKMVTKQIPV

-375 LDPATGQTSWDG
+375 LDPETGQTSWDG
-387 VSRSSAAGTEYEI
+387 VTRSSANGTEYEI

-413 KENDPSSSEF
+413 KENDPKKTEF
-423 SMRGQLE
+423 SLRGQLE
-430 VHAPVGAG
+430 VHAPAGTG

-448 QLHLMNQPMTAAE
+448 QLHLMNKPMTASE

-469 NIQAQGLEGSAGMK
+469 NIQAQGLEGSAGMG
-483 AALETAQGLQDLQVQ
+483 AAMETAQGLQDLQVQ

-526 ASHKVLPMKVEVV
+526 AAHKVLPMKVEVV
-539 RDAVAKASGFTTG
+539 RDAVAKASGFASG
-552 AELAASPGYEP
+552 ADLAASPGYEP

-584 EIQSAFK
+584 EIQGAFK
-591 GKSLSHSLNGGELAN
+591 GRSLTHGLHGGALAS

-623 IGGGL
+623 IGGGV

-655 GGGRLIWDDPSVLMQ
+655 GGGMLIWDDPSVLMQ

-676 YNGDHYGAINPAH
+676 YNGDHFGAINPEH
-689 HNYNAGAITR
+689 HNYNANAITR
-699 DPMKIAQFTGSS
+699 DPMKIANFSGSS
-711 NEIMFRNGIDLLG
+711 NEVMFRNGIDLFG
-724 AEAPSRIVCHTAA
+724 SEAPSRIVCHTAA
-737 ERSSILA
+737 ERSTILA

-757 PVEDVLCTEADY
+757 PVEDVLCTANDYNS

>member
-18 ALAEPPAAPLD
+18 ALAEAPAAPLD
-29 LAGAPTAG
+29 ITGAPAPG
-37 EGADLMGAAS
+37 EGTDLTGAAA
-47 GGAAGPEF
+47 GAAGEPAF
-55 EVPELPD
+55 EVPELP
-62 PYAEPV
+62 EPV
-68 PPGEPP
+68 VEPAPPAEPP
-74 ADESPSVEL
+74 AGEDPLAEL
-83 DDLLGDEAEPVP
+83 DALLGTESESEPLTA
-95 PAAPTEEVLALGDE
+95 AAPPEEE
-109 AEPVP
+109 AQE
-114 PAEDELAEV
+114 A
-123 SAEPEVAVGEG
+123 SAEG
-134 ELQGGGEEQPGDEA
+134 ELQSSSEEPSAEEA
-148 VLLQADDIEEVLEEE
+148 ALLQAEDNAEAQEEE

-201 VAYDSPDGPRE
+201 VAYNSPDGPHE

-239 VQVEEEV
+239 IQVEEEV
-246 KERLSLDKEKKLAE
+246 KERLDLDKEKKLAE

-265 ISSVQHKLKTGSEM
+265 VSSVQHKLKTGSEM

-292 AVSAVLG
+292 AVSAVLN
-299 DPSISDDEKTMAQH
+299 DPSISDDEKAMAQH
-313 YMDQLDVVK
+313 YMDQLNVVK
-322 DKIDNGGAVMPWM
+322 DKIDNGGAPMPWM
-335 DAYEVTE
+335 DAYEVTA

-352 PDGEPEP
+352 PNGDPEP

-366 RKASRIKAN
+366 RKASRIQAN

-387 VSRSSAAGTEYEI
+387 VSRSSANGTEYEI

-413 KENDPSSSEF
+413 KDNDPKHTEYSL
-423 SMRGQLE
+423 RGQLE
-430 VHAPVGAG
+430 VHAPAGAG

-448 QLHLMNQPMTAAE
+448 QLHLMNKPMTAAE
-461 GEWTYLSN
+461 GEWTYLAN
-469 NIQAQGLEGSAGMK
+469 NIQAQGLEGSAGVK
-483 AALETAQGLQDLQVQ
+483 AAMDTAQGLQDLQVQ

-509 GLDSGALQT
+509 GLDSDALQT

-539 RDAVAKASGFTTG
+539 RDAVAKASGFSSG

-563 TPSTSGKWLTWSRF
+563 TPSTGGKWLTWSRF

-591 GKSLSHSLNGGELAN
+591 GRSLSHNLNGGDLAS
-606 LLGTGVLA
+606 LLGVGVLA

-628 GMSEQADKMT
+628 GLSEQADKMT

-644 FLRVKKTPSQP
+644 FLRVKKTPSSP

-676 YNGDHYGAINPAH
+676 YNSDHYGAINPAH

-699 DPMKIAQFTGSS
+699 DPMKIAKFTGSS

-744 SLTSRGITQLGGK
+744 SLTARGITQLGGK

>member
-18 ALAEPPAAPLD
+18 AIAEAPTAPPDITGAPDAAEGTDLTGAAAGGTGIPELEELELSQLLAEPA
-29 LAGAPTAG
+29 
-37 EGADLMGAAS
+37 
-47 GGAAGPEF
+47 
-55 EVPELPD
+55 
-62 PYAEPV
+62 
-68 PPGEPP
+68 
-74 ADESPSVEL
+74 
-83 DDLLGDEAEPVP
+83 
-95 PAAPTEEVLALGDE
+95 
-109 AEPVP
+109 P
-114 PAEDELAEV
+114 PAEAPAAEDAPAELDALLGAEPAPEPDV
-123 SAEPEVAVGEG
+123 SATGPEEELQEASAEPEGLAAEG
-134 ELQGGGEEQPGDEA
+134 ELQGSGEEAPAEEA
-148 VLLQADDIEEVLEEE
+148 GLLHADDIEEVQEEE

-179 GEPTGTPI
+179 GEPTGTPL

-239 VQVEEEV
+239 IQVEEEV
-246 KERLSLDKEKKLAE
+246 KERLDLDKEKKLAE

-265 ISSVQHKLKTGSEM
+265 VSSVQHKLKDGLEM

-292 AVSAVLG
+292 AVSAVLS
-299 DPSISDDEKTMAQH
+299 DPSISDDEKAMAQH
-313 YMDQLDVVK
+313 YMDQLNVVK
-322 DKIDNGGAVMPWM
+322 DKIDNGGSVMPWM

-352 PDGEPEP
+352 PNGEPEP

-366 RKASRIKAN
+366 RKASRIKAS
-375 LDPATGQTSWDG
+375 LDPETGQSSWDG
-387 VSRSSAAGTEYEI
+387 VTRSSANGKEYEI
-400 DMGDGWKAVYRPY
+400 DMGDGWTAVYRPY
-413 KENDPSSSEF
+413 KDNDPKHTEF
-423 SMRGQLE
+423 SLRGQLE
-430 VHAPVGAG
+430 VHAPAGAG

-448 QLHLMNQPMTAAE
+448 QLHLMNKPMTAAE

-469 NIQAQGLEGSAGMK
+469 NIQAQGLGGADGMQ
-483 AALETAQGLQDLQVQ
+483 AAMATAQGLQDLQVQ
-498 EIVHQRMESLM
+498 EIVHQRMETLM

-518 AMKRIHLE
+518 AMKRIQLE
-526 ASHKVLPMKVEVV
+526 AAHKVLPMKVEVV
-539 RDAVAKASGFTTG
+539 RDAVAKASGFSDG
-552 AELAASPGYEP
+552 ADLAASPGYEP

-577 DVTGKKA
+577 DVTGKQA
-584 EIQSAFK
+584 EIQGAFK
-591 GKSLSHSLNGGELAN
+591 GRSLTHGLHGGALAS

-655 GGGRLIWDDPSVLMQ
+655 GGGMLIWDDPSVLMR

-676 YNGDHYGAINPAH
+676 YNGDHFGAINPAH
-689 HNYNAGAITR
+689 HNYNESAITR
-699 DPMKIAQFTGSS
+699 DPMKIAKFSAAG
-711 NEIMFRNGIDLLG
+711 NEVMFRNGLDLFG

-737 ERSSILA
+737 ERTTILA
-744 SLTSRGITQLGGK
+744 SLASRGITHMGGK
-757 PVEDVLCTEADY
+757 AVEDVLCTTDDYS

>member
-18 ALAEPPAAPLD
+18 ALAEAPTAPLDITGAPAAGEGTD
-29 LAGAPTAG
+29 LAGAAAG
-37 EGADLMGAAS
+37 AS
-47 GGAAGPEF
+47 GEAAF
-55 EVPELPD
+55 EMP
-62 PYAEPV
+62 EPV
-68 PPGEPP
+68 VEPAPPAEPP
-74 ADESPSVEL
+74 ADEDPLAEL
-83 DDLLGDEAEPVP
+83 DGLLGTELEPEPVAA
-95 PAAPTEEVLALGDE
+95 AAPPEEE
-109 AEPVP
+109 AQE
-114 PAEDELAEV
+114 A
-123 SAEPEVAVGEG
+123 SAEG
-134 ELQGGGEEQPGDEA
+134 ELQSSGDEPSAEEA
-148 VLLQADDIEEVLEEE
+148 VLLQAEDIEDVEEEE

-239 VQVEEEV
+239 IQVEEEV
-246 KERLSLDKEKKLAE
+246 KERLDLDKEKKLAE

-265 ISSVQHKLKTGSEM
+265 VTSVQHKLKGSLPM

-292 AVSAVLG
+292 AVSTVLN
-299 DPSISDDEKTMAQH
+299 DPSISDDEKAMAQH

-322 DKIDNGGAVMPWM
+322 DKIDNGGSVMPWM
-335 DAYEVTE
+335 DAYEVTA

-352 PDGEPEP
+352 PDGDPEP

-366 RKASRIKAN
+366 RKASRIQAN

-387 VSRSSAAGTEYEI
+387 ATRSSANGTEYEI

-413 KENDPSSSEF
+413 KDNDPANTEF
-423 SMRGQLE
+423 SLRGQLE
-430 VHAPVGAG
+430 VHAPAGAG
-438 HGKDLVERLE
+438 HGKDLVDRLE
-448 QLHLMNQPMTAAE
+448 QLHLMNKPMTAAE
-461 GEWTYLSN
+461 GEWTYLAN

-483 AALETAQGLQDLQVQ
+483 TAMETAQGLQDLQVQ

-509 GLDSGALQT
+509 GLDSDALQT

-539 RDAVAKASGFTTG
+539 RDAVAKASGFSSG

-563 TPSTSGKWLTWSRF
+563 TPSTGGKWLTWSRF
-577 DVTGKKA
+577 DVTGNKA

-591 GKSLSHSLNGGELAN
+591 GRSLSHNLNGGDLAS

-628 GMSEQADKMT
+628 GMSEQDDKMT

-644 FLRVKKTPSQP
+644 FLRVKKTPSSP

-699 DPMKIAQFTGSS
+699 DPMQIAKFSGSS

-744 SLTSRGITQLGGK
+744 SLTARGITQLGGK
-757 PVEDVLCTEADY
+757 PVEDVLCTESDY

>member
-18 ALAEPPAAPLD
+18 ALAE
-29 LAGAPTAG
+29 APTAPPDITG
-37 EGADLMGAAS
+37 APNAPEGTDLTGAAA
-47 GGAAGPEF
+47 GGTG
-55 EVPELPD
+55 VPELEELELSQLL
-62 PYAEPV
+62 AEP
-68 PPGEPP
+68 
-74 ADESPSVEL
+74 A
-83 DDLLGDEAEPVP
+83 
-95 PAAPTEEVLALGDE
+95 
-109 AEPVP
+109 P
-114 PAEDELAEV
+114 PAEAPVPEEAPAELDALLGAEPAPEPNV
-123 SAEPEVAVGEG
+123 SATGPEEELQEASAEPEGLAAEG
-134 ELQGGGEEQPGDEA
+134 ELQDSAEEAPAEEA
-148 VLLQADDIEEVLEEE
+148 GLLHADDIEEVEEE
-163 EETDPPLTPVP
+163 DEETDPPLTPVP

-179 GEPTGTPI
+179 GEPTGTPL

-239 VQVEEEV
+239 IQVEEEV
-246 KERLSLDKEKKLAE
+246 KERLDLDKEKKLAE

-292 AVSAVLG
+292 AVSAVLS
-299 DPSISDDEKTMAQH
+299 DPSISDDEKAMAQH
-313 YMDQLDVVK
+313 YMDQLNVVK
-322 DKIDNGGAVMPWM
+322 DKIDNGGSVMPWM

-352 PDGEPEP
+352 PNGEPEP
-359 GTLAATV
+359 GTLAAKV
-366 RKASRIKAN
+366 RKASRIKAS
-375 LDPATGQTSWDG
+375 LDPETGQSSWDG
-387 VSRSSAAGTEYEI
+387 VTRSSANGTEYEI
-400 DMGDGWKAVYRPY
+400 DMGDGWTAVYRPY
-413 KENDPSSSEF
+413 KDNDPKHTEF
-423 SMRGQLE
+423 SLRGQLE
-430 VHAPVGAG
+430 VHAPAGAG

-448 QLHLMNQPMTAAE
+448 QLHLMNKPMTAAE

-469 NIQAQGLEGSAGMK
+469 NIQAQGLGGAAGMQ
-483 AALETAQGLQDLQVQ
+483 AAMDTAQGLQDLQVQ
-498 EIVHQRMESLM
+498 EIVHQRMETLM
-509 GLDSGALQT
+509 GLDSGDLQT
-518 AMKRIHLE
+518 AMKRIQLE
-526 ASHKVLPMKVEVV
+526 AAHKVLPMKVEVV
-539 RDAVAKASGFTTG
+539 RDAVAKASGFSDG
-552 AELAASPGYEP
+552 AALAASPGYEP

-577 DVTGKKA
+577 DVTGKQA
-584 EIQSAFK
+584 EIQGAFK
-591 GKSLSHSLNGGELAN
+591 GRSLTHGLHGGALAS

-655 GGGRLIWDDPSVLMQ
+655 SGGMLIWDDPSVLMR

-689 HNYNAGAITR
+689 HNYNESAITR
-699 DPMKIAQFTGSS
+699 DPMKIAKFSAAG
-711 NEIMFRNGIDLLG
+711 NEVMFRNGLDLFG

-737 ERSSILA
+737 ERTTILA
-744 SLTSRGITQLGGK
+744 SLASRGITHMGGK
-757 PVEDVLCTEADY
+757 AVEDVLCTTDDYS